1 MLSVTKMKQQFSGPL
16 SGVLLTRHWRDA
28 PEGLR
33 LHFWLATERGPAQ
46 VRVSG
51 ERALCFVPRHYRG
64 IVDRS
69 VERRPL
75 ALADI
80 DGEPVDAVYF
90 AAQRD
95 LNQWLQAS
103 PAHPS
108 LAYEADIKPSDRYLM
123 ERFITLGIEAT
134 SHWRWQD
141 GAWVSEDA
149 VCRAGTAS
157 PSLRLASLD
166 IETGGGVGAPL
177 YSVGVSLDGASTVFM
192 VGAARESASEPGL
205 TVHFCG
211 SESETLARFFSWWQD
226 ANPDGIVGW
235 NVVDFDLAFLFEKC
249 RSLGLSFDLGRGVE
263 PATVLEPNRAQQPRV
278 ARVPGRVV
286 LDGVDLLRAAFWQF
300 ESFALDHV
308 ARELLGEGKLI
319 TESGLDKLDEIKR
332 QYREEPLTLARYNA
346 RDCELVLEIFERADL
361 LAFALERARLTG
373 LAIDR
378 LGGSSAA
385 FDNLYLPRFH
395 RRGRVALSL
404 AQVSPGQNSPG
415 GYVMDSVPGLY
426 KNVLVL
432 DFKSLYPSIIRT
444 FAIDPL
450 AMIEPGDNPVPG
462 YRGAQ
467 FGRHEPILP
476 ALITE
481 LWAARDAAKAASN
494 APLSQAIKIIMNSF
508 YGVLGSSGCR
518 FHDARLASSITLRG
532 HDIITRSQAWIEAEG
547 VKVIYGDTDSLFVWL
562 GNDTPESEA
571 RARGQTLAVG
581 LNAWWRNTLR
591 DELQLESHLE
601 IEFETHY
608 LDFVMPT
615 LRGASS
621 GSKKRYAGVVRGDG
635 GGESLVFKGLEAV
648 RTDWTPLAR
657 EFQRELYRRVFAGE
671 PVDDFCQATV
681 TKLYRGESDALLTY
695 RKRLRRKLDDYQKN
709 VPPHVQAARRLS
721 RPGRW
726 IKYRMTVEGPEPLEL
741 ASAALDYDHYRE
753 RQLAPAADG
762 ILHFIGTS
770 LGDICDDQMRL
781 F

>member
-1 MLSVTKMKQQFSGPL
+1 MTCVTESQTAFTGSL
-16 SGVLLTRHWRDA
+16 SGVLLSRQWRDA
-28 PEGLR
+28 PGGLQLR
-33 LHFWLATERGPAQ
+33 YWLATDRGPAE
-46 VRVSG
+46 VVVHG
-51 ERALCFVPRHYRG
+51 ERAVCFVPRGFSGSVGSAIERG
-64 IVDRS
+64 S
-69 VERRPL
+69 L
-75 ALADI
+75 ALRDV
-80 DGEPVDAVYF
+80 DGEPVDALYF
-90 AAQRD
+90 RAQRD
-95 LNQWLQAS
+95 LVQWLGSA
-103 PAHPS
+103 PVHPS
-108 LAYEADIKPSDRYLM
+108 IAFEADVKPSDRYLM
-123 ERFITLGIEAT
+123 ERFITLGVEAT
-134 SHWRWQD
+134 GQWQWRE
-141 GAWVSEDA
+141 GGWVSEDA
-149 VCRAGTAS
+149 KCRPVEAGGA
-157 PSLRLASLD
+157 LRLASVD
-166 IETGGGVGAPL
+166 IETGGGTGAPL
-177 YSVGVSLDGASTVFM
+177 YSIGVSLDGVSRVFM
-192 VGAARESASEPGL
+192 VGAERPA
-205 TVHFCG
+205 VHDGALEVGFHG
-211 SESETLARFFSWWQD
+211 TEAETLRAFFAWWRD
-226 ANPDGIVGW
+226 ADPDGIVGW
-235 NVVDFDLAFLFEKC
+235 NLVDFDLAFLFEKC
-249 RSLGLSFDLGRGVE
+249 QSLGVGFDFGRGAE
-263 PATVLEPNRAQQPRV
+263 PATVLAPSRNQQPRV
-278 ARVPGRVV
+278 ARIPGRVV

-300 ESFALDHV
+300 ESFALDNV
-308 ARELLGEGKLI
+308 AQELLGTGKLI
-319 TESGLDKLDEIKR
+319 SDTGLDKLDEIKR

-346 RDCELVLEIFERADL
+346 RDCELVLDIFAKADL

-467 FGRHEPILP
+467 FGREAPILP
-476 ALITE
+476 ELITE
-481 LWAARDAAKAASN
+481 LWAARDDAKAAKN

-562 GNDTPESEA
+562 GNEMPEAEA
-571 RARGQTLAVG
+571 QARGAALAVG
-581 LNAWWRNTLR
+581 LNRWWHETL
-591 DELQLESHLE
+591 DAELQLVSHLE

-608 LDFVMPT
+608 LDFLMPT
-615 LRGASS
+615 LRGNAS
-621 GSKKRYAGVVRGDG
+621 GSKKRYAGVVRTPDG
-635 GGESLVFKGLEAV
+635 GETLVFKGLEAA

-657 EFQRELYRRVFAGE
+657 NFQRELFRRVFAGE
-671 PVDDFCQATV
+671 AVEDYCQSVV
-681 TKLYRGESDALLTY
+681 TRLYSGDSDSELVY
-695 RKRLRRKLDDYQKN
+695 RKRLRRKVDDYQKN
-709 VPPHVQAARRLS
+709 VPPHVQAAKRLK

-726 IKYRMTVEGPEPLEL
+726 IEYRMTVEGPEPVEL
-741 ASAALDYDHYRE
+741 AHATLDYDHYRE

-762 ILHFIGTS
+762 ILHFLGTS
-770 LGDICDDQMRL
+770 LGEICDEQMRL